1 MDVIPDISKINQPI
15 DPKNNPLAN
24 LILSEMLLQ
33 IFTKY
38 HAQFPVVSITKR
50 INFPFSNDNLKKNFT
65 IHSWFKVNRQLHN
78 FNEDPMTLFTISSS
92 GPVNGNGN
100 EHNGAT
106 LRIKL
111 INYTQ
116 FMVEIKIM

>member
-1 MDVIPDISKINQPI
+1 
-15 DPKNNPLAN
+15 
-24 LILSEMLLQ
+24 MLLQ

-38 HAQFPVVSITKR
+38 QAQFPVVSITKR

-78 FNEDPMTLFTISSS
+78 FSEDPMTLFTISSS

-106 LRIKL
+106 LKIKL